1 MKNSQ
6 FLSCPALCE
15 FASKALDG
23 GGIVLYGPPSF
34 DIEKQ
39 YEIARIFAMS
49 LKCQIT
55 GKKLMFGNNVSHA
68 HNRTARRFLPN
79 VQDLNLYSEILGRS
93 VSIRVSSAG
102 LRTLDHKGGLDQFLL
117 TTPVSKIDPDLR
129 DLKAAVEKRNAA
141 RQSA

>member
-1 MKNSQ
+1 
-6 FLSCPALCE
+6 
-15 FASKALDG
+15 
-23 GGIVLYGPPSF
+23 
-34 DIEKQ
+34 
-39 YEIARIFAMS
+39 MS